1 MDTKRK
7 VILRPNPA
15 RDNALKVT
23 LEAKTILES
32 AGFEVYICPLFTN
45 DECDTLGVPFTPLDD
60 VIDSAHLL
68 VCLGGDGT
76 LLHTA
81 RRIIGHPIPIIGVNL
96 GNVGFLAELGEND
109 LECLIEAANRNY
121 TPSPRMMIKV
131 EVERNNRVIYEDYAL
146 NEVILRGYLQA
157 IKLTATGDGRKVL
170 EYNGDGLIIST
181 PTGSTAYS
189 LSAGG
194 PLVEPTAKN
203 IILTPICAHSM
214 SARSFVLA
222 PDRIVTAYASDA
234 HGKRKYISLDGCG
247 TFDFETGDI
256 LRVRQAEHRTL
267 LAHVTSRGFYDIV
280 YEKLGDRK

>member
-1 MDTKRK
+1 METKRK

-15 RDNALKVT
+15 RDSALKVT
-23 LEAKTILES
+23 LHAKAILES

-45 DECDTLGVPFTPLDD
+45 DECDTLGISFTKLED
-60 VIDSAHLL
+60 VLDSAHLL

-96 GNVGFLAELGEND
+96 GHVGFLAELSEND
-109 LECLIEAANRNY
+109 LDCLIDAAKGDY
-121 TPSPRMMIKV
+121 IPSPRMMIKV
-131 EVERNNRVIYEDYAL
+131 EIVRSNQVVYEDYAL

-157 IKLTATGDGRKVL
+157 IKITASGDGRKMF

-222 PDRIVTAYASDA
+222 PDRVVTAYVTDA
-234 HGKRKYISLDGCG
+234 PGKRKYISLDGYG
-247 TFDFETGDI
+247 TFDFEAGDM

-267 LAHVTSRGFYDIV
+267 LAHVTPRGFYDIV

>member
-1 MDTKRK
+1 MNDKRK
-7 VILRPNPA
+7 VILCPNPA
-15 RDNALKVT
+15 RDASLKVT
-23 LEAKTILES
+23 LQAKSILES

-45 DECDTLGVPFTPLDD
+45 DECDTLGLTFTRLED
-60 VIDSAHLL
+60 VVARAHLL

-81 RRIIGHPIPIIGVNL
+81 RKVIGHSIPIIGVNL
-96 GNVGFLAELGEND
+96 GNMGFLAELGENELD
-109 LECLIEAANRNY
+109 CLIDAAKGNY

-131 EVERNNRVIYEDYAL
+131 ELVRNNKVIYEDYAL
-146 NEVILRGYLQA
+146 NEVIMRGYLQA
-157 IKLTATGDGRKVL
+157 INITASGDGRKML

-222 PDRIVTAYASDA
+222 PDRVVTAYVTDP
-234 HGKRKYISLDGCG
+234 HNKRKFFSLDGCG
-247 TFDFETGDI
+247 TLDFESGDI

>member
-1 MDTKRK
+1 MDNKRK
-7 VILRPNPA
+7 IILSPNPA
-15 RDNALKVT
+15 RDISLKVT
-23 LEAKTILES
+23 LEAKSLLEA
-32 AGFEVYICPLFTN
+32 AGLEVYICPLFTN
-45 DECDTLGVPFTPLDD
+45 DECDALGVTFTPLED
-60 VIDSAHLL
+60 VIDRSDLL

-81 RRIIGHPIPIIGVNL
+81 RKVIGHPVPIVGVNL

-109 LECLIEAANRNY
+109 LDCLISAAKGNY
-121 TPSPRMMIKV
+121 TPSPRMMLKV
-131 EVERNNRVIYEDYAL
+131 EVLRDNVVIFQDYAL

-157 IKLTATGDGRKVL
+157 INITASGDGRKIL
-170 EYNGDGLIIST
+170 DYNGDGIIIST

-203 IILTPICAHSM
+203 IILTPVCAHSM
-214 SARSFVLA
+214 TARSFVLA
-222 PDRIVTAYASDA
+222 PDRIVTAYVSDKQE
-234 HGKRKYISLDGCG
+234 KRKYISLDGCG

-256 LRVRQAEHRTL
+256 LRVCEAEHRTL